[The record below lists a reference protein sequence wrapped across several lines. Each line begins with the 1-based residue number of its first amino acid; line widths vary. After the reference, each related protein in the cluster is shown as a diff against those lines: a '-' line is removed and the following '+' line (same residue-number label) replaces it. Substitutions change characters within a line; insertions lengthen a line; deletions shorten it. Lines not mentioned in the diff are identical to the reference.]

1 MLLHNAIEKSKIIQK
16 SCTELL
22 TYLLHSATL
31 IKKGGIILINTNKI
45 KGRMV
50 EMQITQKDVAN
61 FLGLAQPTVNQKIN
75 NIRPMNLNEAEK
87 ISDLLNITPE
97 EFAIYFFSNVVA

>member
-1 MLLHNAIEKSKIIQK
+1 
-16 SCTELL
+16 
-22 TYLLHSATL
+22 
-31 IKKGGIILINTNKI
+31 
-45 KGRMV
+45 MV

-61 FLGLAQPTVNQKIN
+61 FLGLAQPTVNQKLN

-97 EFAIYFFSNVVA
+97 EFAV